1 MRILTSIVFTLLLL
15 TGVSAFAQKITYVK
29 KEVTL
34 AQLFKEIKKQT
45 GFNVIWNEEKLNAE
59 KSISVNFQGAS
70 INEVMSKALTNPS
83 LSFTITDK
91 TIVITQKEVSF
102 LDRIMSP
109 FREINVSGVVRDENN
124 KPLWAATIKVKNKN
138 KYVHTDS
145 LGRFTLEGVRPDA
158 ALVVSYLGYQSREI
172 RAQTDVGTLKLM
184 MISGNLDEVQIVS
197 TGYQTLPKERA
208 TGSFVR
214 IDKDLLD
221 RSVSTG
227 ILDRLDGVTSGLIFT
242 SPVTRQFGQSAIEIH
257 GRSTLFGNADPL
269 IVLDNFPYD
278 GDINNI
284 NPNDIETIT
293 ILKDAA
299 AASAWGT
306 RSGNGVI
313 VITTKKGSLNTAP
326 KIGFNANVT
335 FGQKPNLYYNPQ
347 PSSSEVIDAQ
357 QYLYK
362 QGAYNA
368 DIGSGYRALPPAV
381 ELFRNPSAPDYETKL
396 NALRS
401 NDLRD
406 QLSKYFY
413 QTSIAQQYQANVSGG
428 GKHQKYALS
437 AGYDRN
443 LGSTVGNSYN
453 RVTLNAS
460 NSFYFFKDKIE
471 LSSNLRYT
479 GSKNKTIPA
488 PFVSYPYDQLAD
500 SNGNPMAVA
509 YILSLPY
516 TQMAG
521 NGKLLNWLYKPL
533 EELQNRYN
541 TIKTNVDNYRI
552 NLALSYKVVAGL
564 KFSAVYNY
572 EKGKSDRNT
581 LYEQASFYT
590 RNLINTYSQID
601 PVTGKLT
608 LPIPLGDIYE
618 GQLTDSKSQ
627 SGRLQI
633 DEEVKFGKHALN
645 AIAGVEIRKLNTNSS
660 QNKFYGYNVKTG
672 TNLNSSLNFTE
683 DYPLFYG
690 GAARKI
696 PFNNTSY
703 GTDNRFFSY
712 YFNGA
717 YTYADKYIVSV
728 SARQDESNLFGVST
742 NQKGVPLW
750 SAGLSWMLNKESFYA
765 IDWLPYLKLRA
776 TYGYTGNVDNNLSAY
791 LTTRANALNIN
802 PYNAPY
808 AIVVNPPNPSLRW
821 EKVKNTNFG
830 LDFMTKNGRI
840 GGSIDLWQKNGM
852 DLIGNTSVAPQT
864 GISMYMGNSA
874 NTLTKGMD
882 LQISSENLTGFVKW
896 NTAFMYNH
904 VTSKVSSYKV
914 SNGSNFNVVTQNYLN
929 PLEGFPF
936 YSVFSF
942 KYGGLNKNGDPQGY
956 LNGASSINY
965 TDIFGSTNRKELVYN
980 GSATPTS
987 FGNLLNT
994 FRYKEVGLSFNISY
1008 RFGYYFR
1015 RNSFTSGGMANGNF
1029 SYGDYESRWQK
1040 PGDENHTTVPALL
1053 YPLPNNRDD
1062 FYRYSDA
1069 LVEKADNIR
1078 LKDIRLDYT
1087 FPVNSG
1093 FPFKNLNVFT
1103 YIDNVGILWRA
1114 NHYHL
1119 DPDFPTHI
1127 PTVRTIAFGFKAG
1140 L

>member
-1 MRILTSIVFTLLLL
+1 MRILTSIIFTLLLL

-34 AQLFKEIKKQT
+34 AELFKEIKKQT

-59 KSISVNFQGAS
+59 KKINVNFQGVS
-70 INEVMSKALTNPS
+70 LNEVMSKALTNPS
-83 LSFTITDK
+83 LSFTVTDK

-158 ALVVSYLGYQSREI
+158 ALVVSYLGFQSREI

-242 SPVTRQFGQSAIEIH
+242 SPVTRQVGQSAIEIH

-362 QGAYNA
+362 QGAYNFQ
-368 DIGSGYRALPPAV
+368 IGLGYAALPPAV
-381 ELFRNPSAPDYETKL
+381 ELFRNPSSPDYEAKL
-396 NALRS
+396 NALRN

-406 QLSKYFY
+406 QLSKYFF
-413 QTSIAQQYQANVSGG
+413 QTSIAQQYQANISGG

-437 AGYDRN
+437 AGYDHN
-443 LGSTVGNSYN
+443 LGSAVGNSYN
-453 RVTLNAS
+453 RITLNAS
-460 NSFYFFKDKIE
+460 NSFYFFKDKLE
-471 LSSNLRYT
+471 FSSNLRYT
-479 GSKNKTIPA
+479 GSKNKTF
-488 PFVSYPYDQLAD
+488 PFPTLFNSYDQIAD
-500 SNGNPMAVA
+500 SNGDPIAVA
-509 YILSLPY
+509 NNLNLSY
-516 TQMAG
+516 AQTAG

-541 TIKTNVDNYRI
+541 TTTTDVNNYRI
-552 NLALSYKVVAGL
+552 NLALGYKIITGL

-572 EKGKSDRNT
+572 EKGKSDQGT

-590 RNLINTYSQID
+590 RNLINTYSQLD
-601 PVTGKLT
+601 PVTGNLT
-608 LPIPLGDIYE
+608 RRVPLGDIYNGE
-618 GQLTDSKSQ
+618 VVNRKSQ

-633 DEEVKFGKHALN
+633 DEEVHFGKHTLN
-645 AIAGVEIRKLNTNSS
+645 AIAGIEIRELNTDLTL
-660 QNKFYGYNVKTG
+660 NKFYGYNAQTG
-672 TNLNSSLNFTE
+672 TNQNTSLNFTE
-683 DYPLFYG
+683 EYPFYFGSG
-690 GAARKI
+690 GKI
-696 PFNNTSY
+696 PFDNNST
-703 GTDNRFFSY
+703 GTVNRFFSY

-717 YTYADKYIVSV
+717 YTYADKYIVSL

-750 SAGLSWMLNKESFYA
+750 SAGLSWVLNKESFYN
-765 IDWLPYLKLRA
+765 IDWLPYLKLRG
-776 TYGYTGNVDNNLSAY
+776 TYGYTGNVDNDMSAY
-791 LTTRANALNIN
+791 LTTQTGSMNIN

-821 EKVKNTNFG
+821 EKVKNINFG
-830 LDFMTKNGRI
+830 LDFMSKNGRI
-840 GGSIDLWQKNGM
+840 TGSVDIWQKNGM

-864 GISMYMGNSA
+864 GISVYMGNSA

-882 LQISSENLTGFVKW
+882 FQISSRNLMGVVKW
-896 NTAFMYNH
+896 NTTLLYNH
-904 VTSKVSSYKV
+904 LTSKVTSYRV
-914 SNGSNFNVVTQNYLN
+914 SNGSNFNVISENYKN
-929 PLEGFPF
+929 PIEGFPF

-942 KYGGLNKNGDPQGY
+942 KYAGLNMNGDPQGY
-956 LNGASSINY
+956 LHGMPTINY
-965 TDIFGSTNRKELVYN
+965 ADMFGSTNRNELVYN

-987 FGNLLNT
+987 FGNLLNS
-994 FRYKEVGLSFNISY
+994 FNYKGIGLSFNISY
-1008 RFGYYFR
+1008 RLGYYFR
-1015 RNSFTSGGMANGNF
+1015 RNSFTSGGMANGDY
-1029 SYGDYESRWQK
+1029 SYSDYEARWQK
-1040 PGDENHTTVPALL
+1040 LGDENYTTVPALV
-1053 YPLPNNRDD
+1053 YPSVDKRDD
-1062 FYRYSDA
+1062 FYRYSNI

-1078 LKDIRLDYT
+1078 LKDIRLDYN
-1087 FPVNSG
+1087 FPVKSG
-1093 FPFKNLNVFT
+1093 FPFKNLNVFA
-1103 YIDNVGILWRA
+1103 YMDNVGILWRA

-1119 DPDFPTHI
+1119 NPDYPTRI
-1127 PTVRTIAFGFKAG
+1127 PEVRTIAFGLRAG

>member
-1 MRILTSIVFTLLLL
+1 MRILTSIIFTLLLL

-59 KSISVNFQGAS
+59 KSISVNFHDAS
-70 INEVMSKALTNPS
+70 LNEVMSKALTNPS

-91 TIVITQKEVSF
+91 TIVVTQKEVSF

-158 ALVVSYLGYQSREI
+158 ALVVSYLGFQSREI
-172 RAQTDVGTLKLM
+172 RAQADVGTLKLM
-184 MISGNLDEVQIVS
+184 MISGNLEEVQIVS

-242 SPVTRQFGQSAIEIH
+242 SPVTRQVGQSAIEIH

-278 GDINNI
+278 GDLNNI

-335 FGQKPNLYYNPQ
+335 FGQKPNLYYAPQ
-347 PSSSEVIDAQ
+347 LSSSEVVDVQ
-357 QYLYK
+357 QYLYN
-362 QGAYNA
+362 QGAYSAAIN
-368 DIGSGYRALPPAV
+368 DGYSYIPPAV
-381 ELFRNPSAPDYETKL
+381 ELFRNPSDPNYQSKL
-396 NALRS
+396 NALR
-401 NDLRD
+401 NIDIRD

-413 QTSIAQQYQANVSGG
+413 QSSVDQQYQVGVNGG
-428 GKHQKYALS
+428 GKYQKYALS
-437 AGYDRN
+437 AGFDRN
-443 LGSTVGNSYN
+443 LGSAVGNCYN
-453 RVTLNAS
+453 RITLNAS
-460 NSFYFFKDKIE
+460 NSFYLFKNKLE

-479 GSKNKTIPA
+479 GSKTREMPN
-488 PFVSYPYDQLAD
+488 FVFFNPYDQLAD
-500 SNGNPMAVA
+500 DNGNSLVVSNTFR
-509 YILSLPY
+509 LSY
-516 TQMAG
+516 VETAG
-521 NGKLLNWLYKPL
+521 NGKLLDWLYRPL
-533 EELQNRYN
+533 DELRNRYN
-541 TIKTNVDNYRI
+541 TTTTDVDNYRI
-552 NLALSYKVVAGL
+552 NLTLGYKIVAGL
-564 KFSAVYNY
+564 KLSAVYNY
-572 EKGKSDRNT
+572 EKGNSDQGT
-581 LYEQASFYT
+581 LYEQASYYS

-608 LPIPLGDIYE
+608 RIVPEGNIYIS
-618 GQLTDSKSQ
+618 QPTNRKSE

-633 DEEVKFGKHALN
+633 DEEVHFGKHALN
-645 AIAGVEIRKLNTNSS
+645 AIAGVEIRELNTSDSKNT
-660 QNKFYGYNVKTG
+660 FFGYDTQTG

-690 GAARKI
+690 SVGKI
-696 PFNNTSY
+696 PLFYRSY

-712 YFNGA
+712 YFNGS
-717 YTYADKYIVSV
+717 YTYSDRYILSL
-728 SARQDESNLFGVST
+728 SARQDESNLFGVRT
-742 NQKGVPLW
+742 NQKGIPLW
-750 SAGLSWMLNKESFYA
+750 STGVAWLLNKENFYA
-765 IDWLPYLKLRA
+765 IDWLPLLKLKA

-791 LTTRANALNIN
+791 LTTMNDGVSFNT
-802 PYNAPY
+802 YGAPY
-808 AIVVNPPNPSLRW
+808 SSIVNPPNPSLRW
-821 EKVKNTNFG
+821 EKVRNMNFG
-830 LDFMTKNGRI
+830 LDFQTKNNRLS
-840 GGSIDLWQKNGM
+840 GSVDVWQKKGM
-852 DLIGNTSVAPQT
+852 DLIGNNSVAPQT
-864 GISMYMGNSA
+864 GMTVYMGNSA
-874 NTLTKGMD
+874 NTLTRGMD
-882 LQISSENLTGFVKW
+882 FQINSKNLIGTIKW
-896 NTAFMYNH
+896 NTTLLYNH
-904 VTSKVSSYKV
+904 VTSEVTSYKV
-914 SNGSNFNVVTQNYLN
+914 SNGSNFNVITANYMN
-929 PLEGFPF
+929 PLQGFPF

-942 KYGGLNKNGDPQGY
+942 KYAGLNKTGDPQAY
-956 LNGASSINY
+956 LNGIVS
-965 TDIFGSTNRKELVYN
+965 TDYGAIVNSTDRSDLVYT

-994 FRYKEVGLSFNISY
+994 FNYKGFELSINISY
-1008 RFGYYFR
+1008 RLGYYFR
-1015 RNSFTSGGMANGNF
+1015 RNSFNNRGLTGGTYA
-1029 SYGDYESRWQK
+1029 YADYQSRWQK
-1040 PGDENHTTVPALL
+1040 PGDENQTSVPSLIYPANNERDAL
-1053 YPLPNNRDD
+1053 YI
-1062 FYRYSDA
+1062 YSNI

-1078 LKDIRLDYT
+1078 LKDIRLSYT
-1087 FPVNSG
+1087 FAKMSY

-1103 YIDNVGILWRA
+1103 YINNVGFLWRA

-1119 DPDFPTHI
+1119 DPDYPTGI
-1127 PTVRTIAFGFKAG
+1127 PEVRTIAFGLRAA

>member
-1 MRILTSIVFTLLLL
+1 MRILTSIIFTLLLF

-59 KSISVNFQGAS
+59 KSISVNFHDAS
-70 INEVMSKALTNPS
+70 LNEVMSKALTNPS

-91 TIVITQKEVSF
+91 TIVVTQKEVSF

-158 ALVVSYLGYQSREI
+158 ALVVSYLGFQSREI

-242 SPVTRQFGQSAIEIH
+242 SPVTRQVGQSAIEIH

-278 GDINNI
+278 GDLNNI

-335 FGQKPNLYYNPQ
+335 FGQKPNLYYVPQ
-347 PSSSEVIDAQ
+347 LSSSEVVDVQ
-357 QYLYK
+357 QYLYN
-362 QGAYNA
+362 QGAYSAAINN
-368 DIGSGYRALPPAV
+368 GYSYIPPAV
-381 ELFRNPSAPDYETKL
+381 ELFRNPSDPNYQSKL
-396 NALRS
+396 NALRN
-401 NDLRD
+401 NDIRD

-413 QTSIAQQYQANVSGG
+413 QNSIAQQYQVSVNGG
-428 GKHQKYALS
+428 GRRQKYALS

-443 LGSTVGNSYN
+443 LGSAVGNSYN
-453 RVTLNAS
+453 RITLNAS
-460 NSFYFFKDKIE
+460 NSFYFFKNKLE

-479 GSKNKTIPA
+479 GSKTREMPN
-488 PFVSYPYDQLAD
+488 FVFFNPYDQLAD
-500 SNGNPMAVA
+500 DNGTSLVVSNTFR
-509 YILSLPY
+509 LSY
-516 TQMAG
+516 VETAG
-521 NGKLLNWLYKPL
+521 NGKLLDWLYRPL
-533 EELQNRYN
+533 DELRNRYN
-541 TIKTNVDNYRI
+541 TTTTDVDNYRI
-552 NLALSYKVVAGL
+552 NLTLGYKIVAGL
-564 KFSAVYNY
+564 KLSAVYNY
-572 EKGKSDRNT
+572 EKGNSDRST
-581 LYEQASFYT
+581 LFEQASYYT
-590 RNLINTYSQID
+590 RNVINTYSQID
-601 PVTGKLT
+601 QVSGKVTRV
-608 LPIPLGDIYE
+608 IPLGDIYD
-618 GQLTDSKSQ
+618 GWLTDNKSQ

-633 DEEVKFGKHALN
+633 DEEVHFGKHALN
-645 AIAGVEIRKLNTNSS
+645 AIAGVEIRELNTSES
-660 QNKFYGYNVKTG
+660 QNTFFGYDTKTG

-690 GAARKI
+690 SIGKI
-696 PFNNTSY
+696 PFLYSSY

-717 YTYADKYIVSV
+717 YTYADKYVLSL

-742 NQKGVPLW
+742 NQKGIPLW
-750 SAGLSWMLNKESFYA
+750 SAGLSWLLNKERFYA

-776 TYGYTGNVDNNLSAY
+776 TYGYTGNVDNNLSAF
-791 LTTRANALNIN
+791 LTTQANSLNIN
-802 PYNAPY
+802 PYNAAY
-808 AIVVNPPNPSLRW
+808 ATVVNPPNPSLRW
-821 EKVKNTNFG
+821 EKVRNTNFG
-830 LDFMTKNGRI
+830 LDFMTKNGQI
-840 GGSIDLWQKNGM
+840 SGSVDIWQKNGM

-864 GISMYMGNSA
+864 GISVYMGNSA

-882 LQISSENLTGFVKW
+882 FQINSQNLRGAVKW
-896 NTAFMYNH
+896 NTTLLYNH
-904 VTSKVSSYKV
+904 VTSKVTSYKV
-914 SNGSNFNVVTQNYLN
+914 SNGSNFNVVSANYMN
-929 PLEGFPF
+929 PIEGFPF

-956 LNGASSINY
+956 LNGTLSTDYA
-965 TDIFGSTNRKELVYN
+965 DIFGSTNRKELVYN
-980 GSATPTS
+980 GSATPTN

-994 FRYKEVGLSFNISY
+994 FSYKGVGLSFNISY
-1008 RFGYYFR
+1008 RLGYYFR
-1015 RNSFTSGGMANGNF
+1015 RNSFTGTNIKSG
-1029 SYGDYESRWQK
+1029 SDYESRWQK
-1040 PGDENHTTVPALL
+1040 PGDENHTTVPALI
-1053 YPLPNNRDD
+1053 YPSVDKRDD
-1062 FYRYSDA
+1062 FYLNSDV
-1069 LVEKADNIR
+1069 LVQKADNIC
-1078 LKDIRLDYT
+1078 LKDIRLDYS
-1087 FPVNSG
+1087 FPQKSRL
-1093 FPFKNLNVFT
+1093 PFKSLNVFT

-1114 NHYHL
+1114 NRYRL
-1119 DPDFPTHI
+1119 NPDYPTRI
-1127 PTVRTIAFGFKAG
+1127 PEVRTIAFGIKAG

>member
-1 MRILTSIVFTLLLL
+1 MRILTSIIFTLLLL

-59 KSISVNFQGAS
+59 KSISVNFHDAS
-70 INEVMSKALTNPS
+70 LNEVMSKALTNPS

-91 TIVITQKEVSF
+91 TIVVTQKEVSF

-184 MISGNLDEVQIVS
+184 MISGNLEEVQIVS

-242 SPVTRQFGQSAIEIH
+242 SPVTRQVGQSAIEIH

-278 GDINNI
+278 GDLNNI

-347 PSSSEVIDAQ
+347 PSTSEVIDAQ

-362 QGAYNA
+362 QGAYNV

-381 ELFRNPSAPDYETKL
+381 ELFRNPSAPDYEAKL
-396 NALRS
+396 NALR
-401 NDLRD
+401 NNYVRN

-413 QTSIAQQYQANVSGG
+413 QTSIAQQYQASVSGG

-437 AGYDRN
+437 AGYDHN
-443 LGSTVGNSYN
+443 LSSTVGNSYN
-453 RVTLNAS
+453 RMTLNAS
-460 NSFYFFKDKIE
+460 NSFYFFKDKLE

-479 GSKNKTIPA
+479 GSKNKTIPS

-500 SNGNPMAVA
+500 SNGDPVAVA

-516 TQMAG
+516 TQTAG

-564 KFSAVYNY
+564 KLSAVYNY
-572 EKGKSDRNT
+572 EKGKSDRST
-581 LYEQASFYT
+581 LYEQASYYT

-601 PVTGKLT
+601 PVTGKLIR
-608 LPIPLGDIYE
+608 PIPLGDIYD
-618 GQLTDSKSQ
+618 GQLTDSKSK

-633 DEEVKFGKHALN
+633 DEEVHFGKHALN
-645 AIAGVEIRKLNTNSS
+645 AIAGVEIRELSTSDS
-660 QNKFYGYNVKTG
+660 QNIFYGYNSQTG
-672 TNLNSSLNFTE
+672 ANLNSSLNFTE

-690 GAARKI
+690 PVGKI
-696 PFNNTSY
+696 PSNYSSY

-717 YTYADKYIVSV
+717 YTYADKYIVSL

-750 SAGLSWMLNKESFYA
+750 SAGLSWVLNKERFYA

-791 LTTRANALNIN
+791 LTTQAGSMNTN

-840 GGSIDLWQKNGM
+840 SGSVDIWQKNGM

-864 GISMYMGNSA
+864 GISMYIGNSA

-882 LQISSENLTGFVKW
+882 FQISSRNLMGAVQW
-896 NTAFMYNH
+896 NTTLLYNH
-904 VTSKVSSYKV
+904 VTSKVTSYKV
-914 SNGSNFNVVTQNYLN
+914 SNGSNFNVISENYKN

-942 KYGGLNKNGDPQGY
+942 KYAGLNKNGDPQGY
-956 LNGASSINY
+956 LNGVPTTNY
-965 TDIFGSTNRKELVYN
+965 ADMFGSTNRKELVYN

-987 FGNLLNT
+987 FGNLMNT
-994 FRYKEVGLSFNISY
+994 FNYKGVGLSFNISY
-1008 RFGYYFR
+1008 RLGYYFR
-1015 RNSFTSGGMANGNF
+1015 RNSFTSTGIAGTDY
-1029 SYGDYESRWQK
+1029 SYGDYEARWQK
-1040 PGDENHTTVPALL
+1040 PGDENHTTVPALV
-1053 YPLPNNRDD
+1053 YPSADKRED
-1062 FYRYSDA
+1062 FYRYSDI
-1069 LVEKADNIR
+1069 LVEKADNIC

-1087 FPVNSG
+1087 FLQKSRL
-1093 FPFKNLNVFT
+1093 PFKYLNVFT

-1119 DPDFPTHI
+1119 NPDYPKRI
-1127 PTVRTIAFGFKAG
+1127 PEVRTIAFGLRAG

>member
-1 MRILTSIVFTLLLL
+1 MRILTSIIFTLLLL
-15 TGVSAFAQKITYVK
+15 IGVSAFAQKITYVK

-59 KSISVNFQGAS
+59 KSISVNFHGAS
-70 INEVMSKALTNPS
+70 LNEVMSKALTNPS

-242 SPVTRQFGQSAIEIH
+242 SPVTRQVGQSAIEIH

-335 FGQKPNLYYNPQ
+335 FGQKPNLYYNSQ

-362 QGAYNA
+362 QGAYDYN
-368 DIGSGYRALPPAV
+368 IGSGYLPLPPAV
-381 ELFRNPSAPDYETKL
+381 ELFRNPSAPDYESKL
-396 NALRS
+396 NVLRN
-401 NDLRD
+401 NDVRD

-413 QTSIAQQYQANVSGG
+413 QTSIAQQYQANISGG

-437 AGYDRN
+437 AGYDHN
-443 LGSTVGNSYN
+443 LGSAVGNSYN
-453 RVTLNAS
+453 RITLNAS
-460 NSFYFFKDKIE
+460 NSFYFFKDKLEI
-471 LSSNLRYT
+471 SSNLRYT
-479 GSKNKTIPA
+479 DIKNKTIPA
-488 PFVSYPYDQLAD
+488 PGVSYPYDQLAD
-500 SNGNPMAVA
+500 NNGNSTAVVKDFN
-509 YILSLPY
+509 LPY
-516 TQMAG
+516 AKTAG
-521 NGKLLNWLYKPL
+521 NGKLLNWLYRPL

-541 TIKTNVDNYRI
+541 TTTTDVGNYRI
-552 NLALSYKVVAGL
+552 NLALNYKVVTGL
-564 KFSAVYNY
+564 KLSAVYNY
-572 EKGKSDRNT
+572 EKGKSDQGT
-581 LYEQASFYT
+581 LYEQASYYT

-601 PVTGKLT
+601 AMTGKLT
-608 LPIPLGDIYE
+608 RNIPLGDIY
-618 GQLTDSKSQ
+618 GSQFTNSKSQ

-633 DEEVKFGKHALN
+633 DEEVHFGKHTLN
-645 AIAGVEIRKLNTNSS
+645 AIAGVEIRELNTNIAL
-660 QNKFYGYNVKTG
+660 NTFYGYDVKTG
-672 TNLNSSLNFTE
+672 TNQNSSLNFTDE
-683 DYPLFYG
+683 YPFFYG
-690 GAARKI
+690 SGGKI
-696 PFNNTSY
+696 PFYY
-703 GTDNRFFSY
+703 GSNGTINRFFSY

-717 YTYADKYIVSV
+717 YTYADKYIVSL

-742 NQKGVPLW
+742 NQKGIPLW
-750 SAGLSWMLNKESFYA
+750 SAGLSWVLNKEHFYD

-791 LTTRANALNIN
+791 LTSLINPAALNA
-802 PYNAPY
+802 YNAPF
-808 AIVVNPPNPSLRW
+808 ASVINPPNPSLRW
-821 EKVKNTNFG
+821 EKVRNINFG
-830 LDFMTKNGRI
+830 LDFMTKNSRI
-840 GGSIDLWQKNGM
+840 SGSVDIWQKKGM

-864 GISMYMGNSA
+864 GMTVYMGNSA

-882 LQISSENLTGFVKW
+882 LQINTRNLMGAIQW
-896 NTAFMYNH
+896 NTTLLYNH
-904 VTSKVSSYKV
+904 VNSTVTSYKV
-914 SNGSNFNVVTQNYLN
+914 SNGSNFNVIDENYKN

-956 LNGASSINY
+956 LNGVLSTNY
-965 TDIFGSTNRKELVYN
+965 ADIYGSTNRKELVYN

-994 FRYKEVGLSFNISY
+994 FSYKGVGLSFNISY

-1015 RNSFTSGGMANGNF
+1015 RNSFTGNSINSGAY
-1029 SYGDYESRWQK
+1029 SYGDYGSRWQK
-1040 PGDENHTTVPALL
+1040 HGDENYTTVPALI
-1053 YPLPNNRDD
+1053 YPFVDKRDD
-1062 FYRYSDA
+1062 FYKYSDV

-1087 FPVNSG
+1087 FPQKSG
-1093 FPFKNLNVFT
+1093 FPVKNLNVFT
-1103 YIDNVGILWRA
+1103 YIDNVGILWRS
-1114 NHYHL
+1114 NRYHL
-1119 DPDFPTHI
+1119 DPDYPTGV
-1127 PTVRTIAFGFKAG
+1127 PTVRTIAFGLRAG

>member
-59 KSISVNFQGAS
+59 KSISVNFHGAS
-70 INEVMSKALTNPS
+70 LNEVMSKALTNPS

-242 SPVTRQFGQSAIEIH
+242 SPVTRQVGQSAIEIH

-299 AASAWGT
+299 AASAWGA

-335 FGQKPNLYYNPQ
+335 FGQKPNLYNPPQ
-347 PSSSEVIDAQ
+347 LNSSEVIDVQ
-357 QYLYK
+357 QFLYK
-362 QGAYNA
+362 QGAYDA
-368 DIGSGYRALPPAV
+368 AIGNGYAALPPAV
-381 ELFRNPSAPDYETKL
+381 ELFRNPSAPDYEVKL
-396 NALRS
+396 NALR
-401 NDLRD
+401 NIDVRD
-406 QLSKYFY
+406 QLLKYFY
-413 QTSIAQQYQANVSGG
+413 QTSIAQQYQASLTGG

-437 AGYDRN
+437 AGYDHN
-443 LGSTVGNSYN
+443 LGSMVGNSYN
-453 RVTLNAS
+453 RITLNS
-460 NSFYFFKDKIE
+460 SHSFYFFKDKLE

-479 GSKNKTIPA
+479 GSNNKTIPSFF
-488 PFVSYPYDQLAD
+488 PNNPYDQVAD
-500 SNGNPMAVA
+500 NNGNPITVA
-509 YILSLPY
+509 NNMNLSY
-516 TQMAG
+516 AQTAG

-541 TIKTNVDNYRI
+541 TTTTNVDNYRI

-564 KFSAVYNY
+564 KLSAVYNY
-572 EKGKSDRNT
+572 EKGKSDLSRV
-581 LYEQASFYT
+581 YEQSSYFT
-590 RNLINTYSQID
+590 RDLINTYTQID

-608 LPIPLGDIYE
+608 RPIPIGDIY
-618 GQLTDSKSQ
+618 LSMPTKSKSQ

-645 AIAGVEIRKLNTNSS
+645 AIAGVEIRELNISDS
-660 QNKFYGYNVKTG
+660 QNIFYGYNAQTG
-672 TNLNSSLNFTE
+672 ANLNSSLNFTE

-690 GAARKI
+690 GSARKI
-696 PFNNTSY
+696 PFNNTSS

-717 YTYADKYIVSV
+717 YTYADKYIVSL

-750 SAGLSWMLNKESFYA
+750 SSGLSWVLNKESFYA

-791 LTTRANALNIN
+791 LTTQAGSMYTNT
-802 PYNAPY
+802 YGAPY

-821 EKVKNTNFG
+821 EKVRNMNFG

-840 GGSIDLWQKNGM
+840 IGSLDIWQKNGM
-852 DLIGNTSVAPQT
+852 DLVGNTSVAPQT
-864 GISMYMGNSA
+864 GISVYRGNSA

-882 LQISSENLTGFVKW
+882 LQISSQNLTGVIKW

-904 VTSKVSSYKV
+904 VTSKVTSYKV
-914 SNGSNFNVVTQNYLN
+914 TNGSNLNVITENYLN

-936 YSVFSF
+936 YSVFSL
-942 KYGGLNKNGDPQGY
+942 KYIGLDNRGNPQGY
-956 LNGASSINY
+956 LNGIPSTNY
-965 TDIFGSTNRKELVYN
+965 GAILNSTNRGELVYN

-987 FGNLLNT
+987 FGNILNT
-994 FRYKEVGLSFNISY
+994 FNYKGIGLSFNISY

-1015 RNSFTSGGMANGNF
+1015 RNSLNNLAVYNGA
-1029 SYGDYESRWQK
+1029 YMYADYNSRWQK
-1040 PGDENHTTVPALL
+1040 PGDENYTNIPGLIYPADS
-1053 YPLPNNRDD
+1053 NRDNI
-1062 FYRYSDA
+1062 YLYSDA
-1069 LVEKADNIR
+1069 LVEKADNIH

-1087 FPVNSG
+1087 FPVKSG
-1093 FPFKNLNVFT
+1093 FPFKNLNIFT
-1103 YIDNVGILWRA
+1103 YIDNVSILWRA

-1119 DPDFPTHI
+1119 DPDYPTAI
-1127 PTVRTIAFGFKAG
+1127 PTVRTIAFGLKAG